1 MHFLVL
7 LALSPLSF
15 AAPPEEKAKEEKWH
29 YLRPGPDRFVTE
41 CRFTLQQKDGWTITS
56 VTERGTTPLTLT
68 TRYDR
73 EDRLQ
78 GAEAS
83 QTIKDRKTTVR
94 VAVDGGKVK
103 VQRDGQDAQ
112 EFEAPEGV
120 VVTSAPDWT
129 DTFLLCR
136 RYDRKRG
143 GKQEFA
149 ALWIHP
155 VQPALRQTF
164 TIERQGK
171 DSVEHGGKKVEL
183 DRYVIH
189 IRTNSAY
196 VAWADSQGQ
205 MIKLAPLPFKP
216 TAANWLVLEGYEKSV
231 DRLAPP

>member
-1 MHFLVL
+1 MHLLVL

-15 AAPPEEKAKEEKWH
+15 AALLEEKAKEEKWH
-29 YLRPGPDRFVTE
+29 YLRPGPERFVTE
-41 CRFTLQQKDGWTITS
+41 CRFTLQQRDGWTITS
-56 VTERGTTPLTLT
+56 VTGQGANPLTVT

-73 EDRLQ
+73 DDRLL
-78 GAEAS
+78 GAEAW

-94 VAVDGGKVK
+94 VEVDGGKVK

-112 EFEAPEGV
+112 EYEVPAGV
-120 VVTSAPDWT
+120 IVTSAPDWT

-136 RYDRKRG
+136 RYDRTRG

-155 VQPALRQTF
+155 VQPAQRLTF

-171 DSVEHGGKKVEL
+171 DSVEQGGKKVEL
-183 DRYVIH
+183 DRYLIH
-189 IRTNSAY
+189 IRNNSAY

-216 TAANWLVLEGYEKSV
+216 NAANWLVLEGYEKSV